1 MNKKY
6 LLIIVLFSLMLFT
19 GCDVKYSLKFNKNIN
34 ERIDFLNY
42 QVNYS
47 DELYFSPFEFISQE
61 YSYSGFAGSES
72 SYSLENSYN
81 DANELLTSS
90 ALFDLYSDK
99 EFIKVDGKK
108 ISIDCN
114 IYNLVNEIKNSY
126 GSINNLEI
134 ELYIPYYVSKHNA
147 NSVKNNIY
155 TWVIDDIENDK
166 VIINFDTSKPADFI
180 QKIISFSIIGVIV
193 IGIICVIIY
202 FVGKNKKANEI

>member
-6 LLIIVLFSLMLFT
+6 LVIMVLLILMLFT
-19 GCDVKYSLKFNKNIN
+19 GCDVKYSLKFDKNVN
-34 ERIDFLNY
+34 EKIDFLNY

-47 DELYFSPFEFISQE
+47 DELYFSPFEIISQE

-72 SYSLENSYN
+72 SYLLENNYN
-81 DANELLTSS
+81 NVDELLNNS

-108 ISIDCN
+108 ISIDCD
-114 IYNLVNEIKNSY
+114 IYNLVNEIKNNY
-126 GSINNLEI
+126 GLINNLEI

-147 NSVKNNIY
+147 DSVKNNIY

-166 VIINFDTSKPADFI
+166 VIINFDTSKPADFM
-180 QKIISFSIIGVIV
+180 QKIISFSIIGIIV